1 MLWMQQRTKGPEP
14 KRFRVETAELL
25 GVEQKA

>member
-1 MLWMQQRTKGPEP
+1 MLWREQRTKGPEL
-14 KRFRVETAELL
+14 KRFRVETAALL